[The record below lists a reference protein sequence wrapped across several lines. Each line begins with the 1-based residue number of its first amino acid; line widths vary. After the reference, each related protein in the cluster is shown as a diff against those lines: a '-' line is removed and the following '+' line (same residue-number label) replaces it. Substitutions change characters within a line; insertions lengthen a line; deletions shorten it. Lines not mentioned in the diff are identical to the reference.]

1 MGWFDEQIKE
11 RKKSDE
17 DTFQETFVGISDA
30 VTGARVSAAL
40 ADERGKAKDA
50 IDEILSYYHV
60 KTRNVPDNIKDTN
73 EQLEYLMRPYGIMR
87 RNVRLEKGW
96 YREAFGAMLGV
107 KKADGTVVA
116 FIPSGLS
123 GYSYFD
129 AEKGK
134 RIRVTHRNEGLFEEE
149 AIAFYKPFPL
159 KKINSA
165 SLLKYIAGIL
175 SPADYIIAA
184 VSVLVVTLV
193 GMFSPKL
200 NQLLFGIVAESGDIK
215 LLSSIAVFMACVT
228 ISAILFGGVK
238 ELL

>member
-11 RKKSDE
+11 RKKSDRGAFE
-17 DTFQETFVGISDA
+17 ETFVGISDA

-50 IDEILSYYHV
+50 IDEILHYYHV
-60 KTRNVPDNIKDTN
+60 KTRDVPDNVKDTN

-96 YREAFGAMLGV
+96 YKDAFGAMLGV
-107 KKADGTVVA
+107 RKSDGTVVA

-134 RIRVTHRNEGLFEEE
+134 RVKLTRKTEELFERE

-159 KKINSA
+159 KR
-165 SLLKYIAGIL
+165 
-175 SPADYIIAA
+175 
-184 VSVLVVTLV
+184 
-193 GMFSPKL
+193 
-200 NQLLFGIVAESGDIK
+200 
-215 LLSSIAVFMACVT
+215 
-228 ISAILFGGVK
+228 
-238 ELL
+238 